1 MLIYTFT
8 FVKHKH
14 SISFMKNARILW
26 ADDEIDLLKPHILF
40 LNNKG
45 YDVDKVN
52 NGLDA
57 VEAVKQNHF
66 DVIFLDEN
74 MPGLSGI
81 ETLSRIKA
89 LNPDIPVVMITKSE
103 EEHIMEDAIGSKI
116 DDYLIKPVNSNQI
129 LLSIKKLLENKRLVT
144 EKTAQNYQQEFRN
157 ISMEISDEL
166 DYQAWVNLYKK
177 LVFWEIELAS
187 SPDTGMDEILMMQK
201 TEANRGWS
209 KFIRKHYIDFLRKPN
224 AQTPPMSHT
233 AIKRMLLP
241 ELQTNDPVFLIML
254 DNFRFDQWKVIQ
266 PVLSESLKLEQE
278 QTYLTILPTTT
289 HYARNA
295 FFAGIMP
302 SEINKIHP
310 DLWVDEEEDEGKN
323 KYEEELLGLQLQR
336 LGYKEKFSYTKITN
350 LDAGRNLVDQIPN
363 LFNNKL
369 NVIVY
374 NFVDML
380 SHARTEMNV
389 MKELAEDEAAYR
401 SITLSWFEH
410 SPLYDAI
417 KRIVQK
423 KARIIITTD
432 HGSIRVQDPVKIIG
446 DRHTSTNLRY
456 KQGRN
461 LNYDESELFTI
472 KSPEEAYLPKQNV
485 SSRYVFATHTDFMVY
500 PNNYNYHVNLYKN
513 SFQHGGISME
523 EMIVPFITLDTK

>member
-1 MLIYTFT
+1 
-8 FVKHKH
+8 
-14 SISFMKNARILW
+14 MKNARILW

-45 YDVDKVN
+45 YDVEKVTS
-52 NGLDA
+52 GLDA
-57 VEAVKQNHF
+57 IDAVKNSHF

-81 ETLSRIKA
+81 ETLSMIKA
-89 LNPDIPVVMITKSE
+89 LHPDTPVVMITKSE

-157 ISMEISDEL
+157 ISMEISDDL
-166 DYQAWVNLYKK
+166 DYEAWSNLYKK
-177 LVFWEIELAS
+177 LVYWELELAS
-187 SPDTGMDEILMMQK
+187 SPDTGMDEILSMQK
-201 TEANRGWS
+201 NEANRGWA
-209 KFIRKHYIDFLRKPN
+209 KFVKKNYIQYLRKPD

-233 AIKRMLLP
+233 VVKRMLLP
-241 ELQTNDPVFLIML
+241 ALKSDAPVFLIML
-254 DNFRFDQWKVIQ
+254 DNFRYDQWKMVQ
-266 PVLSESLKLEQE
+266 PILAEYMNIEQE
-278 QTYLTILPTTT
+278 ETYLTILPTTT

-302 SEINKIHP
+302 SEIDKIHP

-323 KYEEELLGLQLQR
+323 KYEEELLAHQLQR
-336 LGYKEKFSYTKITN
+336 LGYKEKFSYTKVTN

-363 LFNNKL
+363 LFNNPL

-401 SITLSWFEH
+401 SITVSWFEH
-410 SPLYDAI
+410 SPLFDAI
-417 KRIVQK
+417 KRIIQK
-423 KARIIITTD
+423 KARIILTTD
-432 HGSIRVQDPVKIIG
+432 HGSIRVQNPVKIIG
-446 DRHTSTNLRY
+446 DRSTSTNLRY

-461 LNYDESELFTI
+461 LNYDESELFTV
-472 KSPEEAYLPKQNV
+472 KNPEEAFLPKQNM
-485 SSRYVFATHTDFMVY
+485 STRYVFATNNDFMAY
-500 PNNYNYHVNLYKN
+500 PNNFNYHVKLYSN

-523 EMIVPFITLDTK
+523 EMMVPFITLNTK